1 MIYWIFDMDD
11 TLYQRGGKT
20 FTYDMLKRDNEL
32 IYLLKKLEGR
42 KILLTNGTHQHTN
55 IVLEKMDL
63 TSVFDLILD
72 RNILGAL
79 KPDPQVFY
87 KVTKWCS
94 IGVNDTCIYFEDIL
108 QNLVVASQAYGW
120 ILVHI
125 DHNSPQTINRQ
136 LSFTIENFEGKRK
149 ASQAIINYSFKNI
162 KSALRH
168 FVNKTI

>member
-11 TLYQRGGKT
+11 TLYQRNGKE
-20 FTYDMLKRDNEL
+20 FSYDMLKRDNEL

-72 RNILGAL
+72 RNILGAR
-79 KPDPQVFY
+79 KPNPDVYF
-87 KVTKWCS
+87 KINKWCS
-94 IGVNDTCIYFEDIL
+94 LNTNDTCIYFEDIL
-108 QNLVVASQAYGW
+108 QNLIVATRAYGW
-120 ILVHI
+120 ISVY
-125 DHNSPQTINRQ
+125 INPDEQ
-136 LSFTIENFEGKRK
+136 PATNIPISFTIEIYDGKRK
-149 ASQAIINYSFKNI
+149 PSGAIINYSFKNI

-168 FVNKTI
+168 FINKTV